1 MNHGPEPDTV
11 AYLMRNG
18 AKVVEVQVEMKE
30 RIAGESYLNL
40 KNSILYMSRMIVSI
54 VLFQGFRKRGK

>member
-1 MNHGPEPDTV
+1 
-11 AYLMRNG
+11 MRNG

>member
-1 MNHGPEPDTV
+1 MMEV
-11 AYLMRNG
+11 KYLIRKN
-18 AKVVEVQVEMKE
+18 AKVVEVQVEMFY

-40 KNSILYMSRMIVSI
+40 KNSILYMSRMLVSI